1 MEIKIHNYTWTVQV
15 IPGDCKKM
23 NPEPECYRA
32 GLTEYA
38 EQTISIRAGMSRER
52 TRATVIHEL
61 VHAFID
67 SFGYTADEMGEEEIC
82 NFFGANGDKIIRMT
96 DEIMKGVME
105 DADNG

>member
-1 MEIKIHNYTWTVQV
+1 MKIQIHNYTWTVQM
-15 IPGDCKKM
+15 IQGDSEKM
-23 NPEPECYRA
+23 NPEPDCYRA

-38 EQTISIRAGMSRER
+38 EQIISIREGMSRER

-67 SFGYTADEMGEEEIC
+67 SFGYTADEMNEEEIC
-82 NFFGANGDKIIRMT
+82 NFFGANADEIIRLT
-96 DEIMKGVME
+96 NEIMKGVKE